1 MKIKE
6 DIVSWALAFIAVIL
20 IYAIFTSDAQGASP
34 HHDVPAPVT
43 YVTEVY
49 ETYNVTETVYATDEQ
64 IAQAL
69 EAASPTTYS
78 YTPDDCQGVAIAQA
92 GANNVMYM
100 GTDKPQISLGLGE
113 CGGEF
118 ASSLMGGIRLNNKL
132 MLTGSWARDEDVDA
146 YGVGLNMVFK

>member
-6 DIVSWALAFIAVIL
+6 DIVSWTLAFIAVVL
-20 IYAIFTSDAQGASP
+20 IYAIFTSDARGASP
-34 HHDVPAPVT
+34 HHDHPAPVT

-49 ETYNVTETVYATDEQ
+49 ETYEVTETVYATDEQ

-69 EAASPTTYS
+69 DTVSPS
-78 YTPDDCQGVAIAQA
+78 VAYTPDDCQGVAIAQA

-113 CGGEF
+113 CDGEF